1 MHALI
6 GFWFTLVEK
15 LGYLGVVLLMAME
28 SSIFPVPS
36 EAVMPPAVY
45 WAEHGSLRL
54 GSYIASSDTAFW
66 LVVLAGTLGSW
77 IGSAATYWISL
88 RLGRPFLER
97 FGKWVH
103 LTPQKIDRAE
113 RFVHRYE
120 AGGIFF
126 ARLLPVVR
134 HVVSIPAGLAAM
146 PFGIFSAMT
155 LAGSFTWCL
164 VLAKFSQHI
173 FRKHSGEDLIGT
185 PAALV
190 EVMKHESL
198 PIVGFIVALLA
209 LYLLAV
215 RLTAPSLPRQE
226 PDPKP

>member
-6 GFWFTLVEK
+6 GFWFGLVEK
-15 LGYLGVVLLMAME
+15 LGYAGVVLLMAME

-45 WAEHGSLRL
+45 WAELGTLRL
-54 GSYIASSDTAFW
+54 GSTTFSGSTAFW
-66 LVVLAGTLGSW
+66 LTVLAGTVGSW
-77 IGSAATYWISL
+77 IGSALTYWASL

-97 FGKWVH
+97 FGKWIH
-103 LTPQKIDRAE
+103 LTPDKIDRAE

-134 HVVSIPAGLAAM
+134 HVVSIPAGLAKM
-146 PFGIFSAMT
+146 HFGVFSSMT
-155 LAGSFTWCL
+155 LAGSFVWCFI
-164 VLAKFSQHI
+164 LAKFSQHI
-173 FRKHSGEDLIGT
+173 FQKHRGEDLIGS
-185 PAALV
+185 PESLV
-190 EVMKHESL
+190 RVMKHESL
-198 PIVGFIVALLA
+198 PIVGFIVLLLA

-215 RLTAPSLPRQE
+215 RLTAH
-226 PDPKP
+226 KKN